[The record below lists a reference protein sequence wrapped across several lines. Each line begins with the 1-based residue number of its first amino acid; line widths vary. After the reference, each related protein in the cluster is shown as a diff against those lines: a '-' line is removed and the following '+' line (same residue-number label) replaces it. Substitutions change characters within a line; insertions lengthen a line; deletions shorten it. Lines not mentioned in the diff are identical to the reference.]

1 MLRCIAD
8 VNQDSD
14 GHRPLEASDSLQSS
28 KDVLAG
34 VLAAEGLERQHVVE
48 KRVELGGEVEGG
60 DSVVLAAVVAV
71 TDKAQADLQK

>member
-1 MLRCIAD
+1 M
-8 VNQDSD
+8 NQVSD
-14 GHRPLEASDSLQSS
+14 GHRPLEAGDSLQSS
-28 KDVLAG
+28 KDVLAE
-34 VLAAEGLERQHVVE
+34 VRAPVGLERLHEVE

>member
-1 MLRCIAD
+1 MLRCITD
-8 VNQDSD
+8 VNQVSD
-14 GHRPLEASDSLQSS
+14 GHRPLEAGDSLQSS
-28 KDVLAG
+28 KDVLAE
-34 VLAAEGLERQHVVE
+34 VRAPVGLERLHEVE